1 MKANPGPRKRPPAMP
16 PAMPP
21 APAAA
26 APPAGRRLDPAR
38 LMRVPA
44 HVKHLE
50 PAASA
55 ALTGAFAAW
64 RDAARGQRQT
74 LARHRVWLAYLLLR
88 HTGARLGEVL
98 EVDLAVDLDPAQGR
112 VRLGGEGAD
121 QRWLPVAPEVVQ
133 AWLDLAARLE
143 AGGRRGGRLELD
155 PGYLRRK
162 FYERGAEAGLAPDL
176 CSPRVL
182 RNSRA
187 LELLRDGVPLT
198 VVQGMLGQ
206 GSANLTAALVS
217 FDEPDRRRIL
227 DEHLARERRLKTS
240 ARNLFVCRVARVSAG
255 RIQCL
260 VEMTSSGGHRLLA
273 TITRE
278 SLVNLGLKPGAPVC
292 ALIKAPWVL
301 LAVGDDPPAVSA
313 GNRLRGR
320 LVRLAREGLTVE
332 AMVDLADGVQVCA
345 LITRESL
352 KNLNLTEGMAV
363 WVLFKSSAV
372 ILTVD

>member
-1 MKANPGPRKRPPAMP
+1 MKARPGTRKRPPAD
-16 PAMPP
+16 PP
-21 APAAA
+21 APAEIA
-26 APPAGRRLDPAR
+26 APTGRRLDPAR
-38 LMRVPA
+38 LMQVPDN
-44 HVKHLE
+44 VKHLDPE
-50 PAASA
+50 AIA
-55 ALTGAFAAW
+55 ALSEAFAAW
-64 RDAARGQRQT
+64 RGAARGRRQA
-74 LARHRVWLAYLLLR
+74 LARDRVWLAYLLLR
-88 HTGARLGEVL
+88 YTGARLGEVL
-98 EVDLAVDLDPAQGR
+98 ELDLAADLDPAQGR
-112 VRLGGEGAD
+112 VRLGGAGAD
-121 QRWLPVAPEVVQ
+121 QRWLPLPPEVVE
-133 AWLDLAARLE
+133 AWQGLAGRL
-143 AGGRRGGRLELD
+143 GGQGRPGGHLELD

-162 FYERGAEAGLAPDL
+162 FYERGAEAGLPAEL

-187 LELLRDGVPLT
+187 LELLRGGVPLT

-217 FDEPDRRRIL
+217 FDEPDRSRIL

-240 ARNLFVCRVARVSAG
+240 ARNFFVCRVARVTAG

-278 SLVNLGLKPGAPVC
+278 SLVNLGLKPGVPVC

-313 GNRLRGR
+313 SNRLQGR
-320 LVRLAREGLTVE
+320 LVRLTREGVTVE
-332 AMVDLADGVQVCA
+332 AMVELADGVQVCA
-345 LITRESL
+345 LITRESQ
-352 KNLNLTEGMAV
+352 KNLKLSEGMAA